1 MEESR
6 FEYLTNKLKVSE
18 KRLKD
23 FEDRIHCF
31 KDDEMQE
38 NAIIGIK
45 LTIEKIKKEIE
56 EEDEKV
62 REYFKS

>member
-6 FEYLTNKLKVSE
+6 FEYLTNQLKISE
-18 KRLKD
+18 KRLKN
-23 FEDRIHCF
+23 FEDRIHGF

-56 EEDEKV
+56 EEDKKV
-62 REYFKS
+62 KEYFNF